1 MRPIVG
7 ITADYDP
14 AGGAGPGQ
22 LGDTVHFIH
31 DDLIRAVTAAGGVPL
46 LVPCSQDEDCL
57 SAYLEAVDGLIFS
70 GSGADL
76 HPRHYGEEPVPA
88 LGRLNPE
95 RLDFELAL
103 ARLALAGSLPLL
115 GICGGLQTLNV
126 AAGGT
131 LYQDLPSQRPEA
143 LQHKPDIPSSQPA
156 HSVSLAEDS
165 RLAEIVGSSTL
176 QVNSTHHQAVKDVAE
191 VFAARALAPD
201 GVVEAVEVPGE
212 RFILGIQWHPEYM
225 APQCPAS
232 RAIFEAFVAA
242 AGAHAG
248 L

>member
-1 MRPIVG
+1 VRPVIG
-7 ITADYDP
+7 ITADFDP
-14 AGGAGPGQ
+14 AGGPGPGQ
-22 LGDTVHFIH
+22 LGDTLHFIQ
-31 DDLIRAVTAAGGVPL
+31 DELVKAASAAGGVPL
-46 LVPCSQDEDCL
+46 LIPCLRGEGL
-57 SAYLEAVDGLIFS
+57 MVAYLEAVDGLIFS

-76 HPRHYGEEPVPA
+76 HPGHYGEEPIEA

-95 RLDFELAL
+95 RLDFELGL
-103 ARLALAGSLPLL
+103 ARRALGGSLPLL

-143 LQHKPDIPSSQPA
+143 LEHKPDIPCSQPA
-156 HSVSLAEDS
+156 HPVSISEGS
-165 RLAEIVGSSTL
+165 RLAAIVGRSDL
-176 QVNSTHHQAVKDVAE
+176 QVNSTHHQALKDVAE
-191 VFAARALAPD
+191 AFEVRAVAPD
-201 GVVEAVEVPGE
+201 GVVEAVEAPGG
-212 RFILGIQWHPEYM
+212 RFVLAVQWHPEYM

-248 L
+248 R